1 MTKHPHSP
9 GFPPPE
15 PESLAQL
22 RGDCARMAPQWRTGA
37 GARAGTGTATGT
49 GGQVPAAGDASAS
62 ASHGVWVPSRSAR
75 LLDGMSEYG
84 D

>member
-1 MTKHPHSP
+1 MPKKHVESTPQPLSA
-9 GFPPPE
+9 E

-22 RGDCARMAPQWRTGA
+22 RGDCARMASHWSA
-37 GARAGTGTATGT
+37 A
-49 GGQVPAAGDASAS
+49 PAAPHPHEPVS
-62 ASHGVWVPSRSAR
+62 PSRIHGIEVPPTSAH

>member
-1 MTKHPHSP
+1 MTQHARTP
-9 GFPPPE
+9 GFPPSE

-22 RGDCARMAPQWRTGA
+22 RGDCARMAPRWPAAAPR
-37 GARAGTGTATGT
+37 
-49 GGQVPAAGDASAS
+49 VPAETPPARPAP
-62 ASHGVWVPSRSAR
+62 HGVRVPSRSAR